1 MKKITAILTI
11 SLLISNVYTENATFS
26 AIGFGGGFSS
36 HNTFRGELYLRSD
49 LRLFNRNSKVKA
61 GINNHSYQLAF
72 DKVPNLE
79 ASSIG
84 LFGDI
89 AIYPFDK
96 GLFAGIRWEMLNIN
110 WLSRESRNRV
120 EEERGHRPVIY
131 TGTSIFF
138 QVGYNVRISD
148 RLGLKL
154 YLQPG
159 FQQFR
164 ILSPP
169 GNPNQVI
176 ENHVR
181 FIYNVNLSL
190 EVRLQQ

>member
-1 MKKITAILTI
+1 MKKLASILTI
-11 SLLISNVYTENATFS
+11 CLLISNVYAENAAFS
-26 AIGFGGGFSS
+26 SIGFGCGYSS
-36 HNTFRGELYLRSD
+36 YNTFRGELYLRSD
-49 LRLFNRNSKVKA
+49 LKLFNRNSEVKA
-61 GINNHSYQLAF
+61 GINNHSYQLTF
-72 DKVPNLE
+72 DNVPDLD

-110 WLSRESRNRV
+110 WLSRESRNKV
-120 EEERGHRPVIY
+120 ENERGHRPIIY

-138 QVGYNVRISD
+138 QIGYDVKISN
-148 RLGLKL
+148 RFGLKL
-154 YLQPG
+154 YAQPG

-169 GNPNQVI
+169 GNPNHVI
-176 ENHVR
+176 ENHFK

-190 EVRLQQ
+190 EIKL